1 MTKEEEIKEL
11 TEWIAPQ
18 LSELI
23 PYEIPDYE
31 AVLFKEARFMA
42 EVLYEY
48 RTNPEGYKNIVGL
61 NSTSIID
68 IDELPY

>member
-18 LSELI
+18 LSKLI

-61 NSTSIID
+61 YSTPIID
-68 IDELPY
+68 IDKLPY

>member
-11 TEWIAPQ
+11 TEWVIPH
-18 LSELI
+18 LNNFI
-23 PYEIPDYE
+23 PYDTPNYE
-31 AVLFKEARFMA
+31 ELLFKEARYMA

-48 RTNPEGYKNIVGL
+48 RTNPEGYKNIVESY
-61 NSTSIID
+61 STPIID